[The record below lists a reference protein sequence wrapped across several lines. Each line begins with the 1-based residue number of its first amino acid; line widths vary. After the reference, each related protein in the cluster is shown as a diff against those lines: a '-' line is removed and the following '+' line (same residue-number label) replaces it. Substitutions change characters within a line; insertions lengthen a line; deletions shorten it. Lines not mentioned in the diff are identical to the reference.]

1 MGFVMAPQWVGLVRG
16 KGSPQEKRKSP
27 NRRANG
33 GAVLAEMMQERRCH
47 SVNFDPSR
55 SRLNEYESD
64 RETGQASWDEMVR
77 RANDYRISTVG
88 KGGAAVERALRKDA
102 VIGWA
107 LIFNP
112 PMEVSEGWDDETAAR
127 FFRDCREVT
136 AEFLPVTADRNV
148 RCVATHR
155 DEGGLHVH
163 VAGEMLDEDGRYCA
177 KEQWNITRF
186 ARLNREFGARMRDR
200 GWDMDDL
207 DTFDVSR
214 KDDESYRE
222 ERRRKRRTQGL
233 DQNDYARRKAEER
246 ARQARAEAREAERA
260 KGEAV
265 ADQAEAEIRAR
276 LAKAEMVEVVAAKD
290 KAMHDRDV
298 IAGSGKYRDREGNL
312 HEGIEAL
319 KGRRDSLEG
328 QIQGLEDG
336 VAAAKR
342 REAAAAERA
351 ARAERRADDADG
363 RAEEAMARATDA
375 ETRAEAASG
384 EAARAEERAAEAMA
398 QRAAA
403 EEGAQ
408 RAQEARERAEEAL
421 EAVKAEEAAE
431 SERLERL
438 RCKEVELA
446 AEVGELEE
454 GLAAIDAGGGE
465 RRRYLD
471 AHQGDGGRE
480 ESLARELA
488 ELKELDREARERA
501 VQLGQAREQAA
512 ERVGRLEQALRVA
525 RTYVEGLAAKVAT
538 LMSRL
543 GRAWPRPS
551 TGWRRHERYIE
562 FEKLNQRVDV
572 VRERRD
578 GNVHGILR

>member
-55 SRLNEYESD
+55 SRLNGYESD

-186 ARLNREFGARMRDR
+186 SRLNREFGARMRER

-246 ARQARAEAREAERA
+246 RRSAEAARD
-260 KGEAV
+260 EAV
-265 ADQAEAEIRAR
+265 ADQAEAELRAR
-276 LAKAEMVEVVAAKD
+276 SAREVAAIASAELEEAVAARDRAK
-290 KAMHDRDV
+290 HQRDV
-298 IAGSGKYRDREGNL
+298 IAGSGRYRERDGTV
-312 HEGIEAL
+312 HDGIEAL
-319 KGRRDSLEG
+319 KSRRD
-328 QIQGLEDG
+328 GLESSIRD
-336 VAAAKR
+336 AEA
-342 REAAAAERA
+342 READ
-351 ARAERRADDADG
+351 ARG
-363 RAEEAMARATDA
+363 RAEEAMSRATAA
-375 ETRAEAASG
+375 ETRAETASG
-384 EAARAEERAAEAMA
+384 EAARAEERAAEAIAGREAAEDAA
-398 QRAAA
+398 QRAH
-403 EEGAQ
+403 
-408 RAQEARERAEEAL
+408 EARERAEEAL
-421 EAVKAEEAAE
+421 EAAKAEESAT

-551 TGWRRHERYIE
+551 TGWRRHERYVE

-578 GNVHGILR
+578 GNVHGVLR